1 MQIVHEC
8 LIQDDMVVDTEQM
21 TLSSQGF
28 TRCIHWSKSIS
39 GVRLMSNESEMS
51 HIYFLYV
58 SLFQVWRKGAKEEYY
73 YAMMVSTWEAH
84 LRGHPA
90 GERTTEGGTSST
102 RLSKWVMTK
111 TYWWCLRPRR
121 IHVHKCFSR
130 AWVHLDLESFV
141 KLGAH
146 MDTEMEPIV
155 PNIRNADNSPGH
167 GIGGGYIKL

>member
-73 YAMMVSTWEAH
+73 YAMMVST
-84 LRGHPA
+84 
-90 GERTTEGGTSST
+90 
-102 RLSKWVMTK
+102 
-111 TYWWCLRPRR
+111 
-121 IHVHKCFSR
+121 
-130 AWVHLDLESFV
+130 
-141 KLGAH
+141 
-146 MDTEMEPIV
+146 
-155 PNIRNADNSPGH
+155 
-167 GIGGGYIKL
+167 